1 MQASDVEILERR
13 TEFRAF
19 LRLDALRLR
28 HRLFAGGWSAEVQRE
43 LFVRG
48 PAVGVLLYD
57 PERGEVVLVEQ
68 FRIGALAAGFPPW
81 SVELVAGLVEPGERF
96 EDVARREAREEAG
109 ADVAGLIALP
119 RYVVSPGCSDETV
132 QLFCARID
140 SRGLGGIHGLADEHE
155 DIRVLVL
162 SLDEALARC
171 ADGRIAN
178 AMTLVALYWL
188 ALHRA
193 EFDRRW
199 LDAAQP
205 RP

>member
-1 MQASDVEILERR
+1 MDANDVEILERR

-28 HRLFAGGWSAEVQRE
+28 HRLFAGGWSGEIRRE

-48 PAVGVLLYD
+48 GAVGVLLYD
-57 PERGEVVLVEQ
+57 PAREAVVLVEQ
-68 FRIGALAAGFPPW
+68 FRVGALAAGFDPW
-81 SVELVAGLVEPGERF
+81 MTEIVAGLVEPDERP

-109 ADVAGLIALP
+109 AALGELVPLP

-132 QLFCARID
+132 ALFCARVD
-140 SRGLGGIHGLADEHE
+140 SRGLGGVHGLADEHE
-155 DIRVLVL
+155 DIRVVVL
-162 SLDEALARC
+162 PLAEALARC

-178 AMTLVALYWL
+178 SLTLIALYWL

-193 EFDRRW
+193 GLDRRW
-199 LDAAQP
+199 LDGA
-205 RP
+205 RPPA